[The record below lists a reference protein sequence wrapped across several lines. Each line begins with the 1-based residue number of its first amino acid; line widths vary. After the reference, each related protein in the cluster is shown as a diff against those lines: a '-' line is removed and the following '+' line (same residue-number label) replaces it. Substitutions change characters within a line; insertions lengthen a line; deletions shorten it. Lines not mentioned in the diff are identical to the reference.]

1 MPEWETAAGSETSR
15 VVFFMKTGIK
25 ILVFSFF
32 YIKYSCFCIVSRSFL
47 LYNYH
52 SPKRGKGEMERKGE
66 TMMQK
71 HPLYERFLQERVV
84 AILRGLAPEN
94 AVVCGDVL
102 FRAGIK
108 LLEVPLN
115 RPGALESIRLL
126 TEHFRGSGL
135 HVGAGTVLA
144 AEEVELVREAG
155 GEFILSPNARSSVI
169 RRTKELGLLSM
180 PGFATPGEAFD
191 AVDAGADLLKVFPC
205 GSPENVSVLKSVI
218 PLPVFA
224 VGGIEKKNKREYLK
238 TADGVGVGIGIF
250 RPELSPEELYF
261 AAKEFLE
268 A

>member
-1 MPEWETAAGSETSR
+1 
-15 VVFFMKTGIK
+15 
-25 ILVFSFF
+25 
-32 YIKYSCFCIVSRSFL
+32 
-47 LYNYH
+47 
-52 SPKRGKGEMERKGE
+52 
-66 TMMQK
+66 MMQK

-126 TEHFRGSGL
+126 TEHFRGSGV

-191 AVDAGADLLKVFPC
+191 AVDAGADLYSAKR
-205 GSPENVSVLKSVI
+205 
-218 PLPVFA
+218 FA
-224 VGGIEKKNKREYLK
+224 QEGKNSLLTSDRFAQTSCFNLIK
-238 TADGVGVGIGIF
+238 T
-250 RPELSPEELYF
+250 LYTF
-261 AAKEFLE
+261 I
-268 A
+268 